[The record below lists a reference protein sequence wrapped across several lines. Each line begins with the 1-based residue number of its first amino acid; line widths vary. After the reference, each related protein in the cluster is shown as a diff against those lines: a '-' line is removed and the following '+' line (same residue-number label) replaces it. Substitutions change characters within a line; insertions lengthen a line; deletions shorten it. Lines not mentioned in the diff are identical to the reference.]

1 MVTPWEKDLQLGGA
15 EMSKQSGNPTA
26 GFAEHPLGEK
36 KEKPFKEQSQASKA
50 VIQVILNYTG
60 QNVAPPQC
68 CANLTAPSHTEG
80 GTA

>member
-36 KEKPFKEQSQASKA
+36 KGKA
-50 VIQVILNYTG
+50 VQGAIPG
-60 QNVAPPQC
+60 QQSSYSGYSELHWAECSSSTVLCKPDCPF
-68 CANLTAPSHTEG
+68 TH
-80 GTA
+80 